1 MSEVCLSMDVWV
13 PIVTVLAVLVT
24 SGIIIAL
31 VRHLRSHLRRK
42 YQERR
47 RSKDIEAKLEEDYE
61 ITYSKGS
68 LPESFSKESIQLDTI
83 RVLPNLLNSSAVCWK
98 NEDKIYIRPSQPRK
112 PFTSDT
118 SDGKYEIYLFE

>member
-1 MSEVCLSMDVWV
+1 MSQCLSMDVWV
-13 PIVTVLAVLVT
+13 PIVTVLTVLVT

-31 VRHLRSHLRRK
+31 ARLLRRK
-42 YQERR
+42 HQKRR

-68 LPESFSKESIQLDTI
+68 LPESFSKESIYLDTI
-83 RVLPNLLNSSAVCWK
+83 KVLPNLLNSSPVCWK